1 MRWSHQYPAVG
12 DRLWS
17 LDEANAALPEVRRLL
32 ATARQAASRV
42 RDEEDQVK
50 DIEIVYGVE
59 VREEGHHAHGEW
71 QVRHDR
77 MHAAKSELESAVQAF
92 RDAGVVLKDID
103 LGLVD
108 FPSERAG
115 ETVYLCWRAGETRI
129 HSWHPVNQ
137 GFAGR
142 KPLPDLPGV

>member
-1 MRWSHQYPAVG
+1 MVG
-12 DRLWS
+12 
-17 LDEANAALPEVRRLL
+17 
-32 ATARQAASRV
+32 QSRV
-42 RDEEDQVK
+42 PGGSGLAR
-50 DIEIVYGVE
+50 
-59 VREEGHHAHGEW
+59 
-71 QVRHDR
+71 
-77 MHAAKSELESAVQAF
+77 KSLPQ
-92 RDAGVVLKDID
+92 DID

>member
-1 MRWSHQYPAVG
+1 MHVG
-12 DRLWS
+12 ERLWS
-17 LDEANAALPEVRRLL
+17 LDDANAALPEAKRLL
-32 ATARQAASRV
+32 EGARKAASAV

-50 DIEIVYGVE
+50 DIEIVYSPE
-59 VREEGHHAHGEW
+59 VRNDGHHAHGEW

-77 MHAAKSELESAVQAF
+77 LVAARGRLDEAIDAF
-92 RDAGVVLKDID
+92 DDAGMVLKDID

-115 ETVYLCWRAGETRI
+115 DVVFLCWRAGEHRI
-129 HSWHPVNQ
+129 HSWHAKDQ

-142 KPLPDLPGV
+142 KPLPDLTGV